1 LFYFPNRVHRIFN
14 EVLMINYEECPLN
27 FSVEYRK
34 GRLDKLRRNEA
45 AFYYFRSAP
54 RRLFSIKKEIIIA
67 MRQKVRGHAVT

>member
-1 LFYFPNRVHRIFN
+1 
-14 EVLMINYEECPLN
+14 MINYEECPLN

-45 AFYYFRSAP
+45 SFYYFRSAP